1 MNAGVKSVIASNDSI
16 LRRLR
21 GAHIALLIALDG
33 QGSLRK
39 AAQQISLS
47 PSAITKSLQEL
58 EAIFG
63 VELFSRSPRGIVPN
77 DLGRCVI
84 RHARTL
90 RADVGTMRDELAAIL
105 RGGGGILAIGAVMG
119 SMPVWLASTVSA
131 LREAQPDTSI
141 EVWEDNSARLLA
153 MLDQRLLD
161 LVIGRPSVG
170 VHPEAYDFIPLEV
183 EEICLVVDGADPL
196 GDQTEVQLADI
207 IANPWIVPQA
217 TLPMRSLF
225 EQLLD
230 DEGLSFPRYA
240 METSSTFATLSLLRT
255 GNGTVGPMPRKVAEY
270 FAVGGLVKILP
281 ISIKRRG
288 APYGI
293 ATRREATMTQPVQK
307 FIELCRNRKAEL

>member
-1 MNAGVKSVIASNDSI
+1 VIPGNDAV

-21 GAHIALLIALDG
+21 GAHIALLIALDDH
-33 QGSLRK
+33 GSLRK
-39 AAQQISLS
+39 AARQVSLS
-47 PSAITKSLQEL
+47 QPAMTKSLQEL
-58 EAIFG
+58 ETIFDA
-63 VELFSRSPRGIVPN
+63 ELFSRSPRGIVPN

-105 RGGGGILAIGAVMG
+105 RGGGGALAIGAVMG
-119 SMPVWLASTVSA
+119 SLPVWLAPTVRA

-161 LVIGRPSVG
+161 LVIGRPSVS

-196 GDQTEVQLADI
+196 GDATGLRLADI
-207 IANPWIVPQA
+207 IGNSWIVPQA
-217 TLPMRSLF
+217 TLPMRALF

-230 DEGLSFPRYA
+230 DEHLNFPRYA
-240 METSSTFATLSLLRT
+240 METSSTFAMLSLLRT
-255 GNGTVGPMPRKVAEY
+255 GDGTIGLIPRKVAEY
-270 FAVGGLVKILP
+270 FAAGGLVKILP
-281 ISIKRRG
+281 FHIERRG

-293 ATRREATMTQPVQK
+293 ATRRGATPTQPVQK
-307 FIELCRNRKAEL
+307 FIDLCRSRKTEF

>member
-1 MNAGVKSVIASNDSI
+1 VITSNDAI

-21 GAHIALLIALDG
+21 GAHIALLIALDDH
-33 QGSLRK
+33 GSLRK
-39 AAQQISLS
+39 AAQQMSLS
-47 PSAITKSLQEL
+47 QPAITKSLQEL

-105 RGGGGILAIGAVMG
+105 RGGGGTLAIGAVMG
-119 SMPVWLASTVSA
+119 SLPVWLAPTVKA

-161 LVIGRPSVG
+161 LVIGRPSVS

-183 EEICLVVDGADPL
+183 EEICVVVDGSDPL
-196 GDQTEVQLADI
+196 GNETEVRLADI
-207 IANPWIVPQA
+207 IGNPWIVPQA

-255 GNGTVGPMPRKVAEY
+255 GSGTVGLIPRKVAEY
-270 FAVGGLVKILP
+270 FAGGGLLNILP
-281 ISIKRRG
+281 IHIERRG

-293 ATRREATMTQPVQK
+293 ATRRGATLTQPVQK
-307 FIELCRNRKAEL
+307 FIELCQSRIAEL